1 MEIDVVGRSWDLAKV
16 LLNEAN
22 IRYNVTVTRPTKDFF
37 KLEPEGYYVIRQRQL
52 SDGTLDIRI
61 AARLLK
67 EVSSNG
73 LQD

>member
-22 IRYNVTVTRPTKDFF
+22 IRYNVKVTRPTKDFF
-37 KLEPEGYYVIRQRQL
+37 KLETEGYYVIRQQSL
-52 SDGTLDIRI
+52 PDGTLDIRI

-67 EVSSNG
+67 EVF
-73 LQD
+73 

>member
-37 KLEPEGYYVIRQRQL
+37 KLEPEGYYVIRQQRL

-61 AARLLK
+61 AAKLLK
-67 EVSSNG
+67 EVF
-73 LQD
+73 

>member
-37 KLEPEGYYVIRQRQL
+37 KLEPEGYYVIRQQRL
-52 SDGTLDIRI
+52 PDGTLDIRI
-61 AARLLK
+61 AAKLLK
-67 EVSSNG
+67 EVF
-73 LQD
+73 